1 MMCGV
6 HERAPHPLLRGAVL
20 RYAGYEERAAAPVR
34 RTELPQDRVSLIL
47 NLGGPF
53 EVEGRRF
60 GSFVA
65 PVDDR
70 PAVTGFEASARGV
83 QVDLTPFAARALLG
97 VPLDALGGALAV
109 DLGDVLGREAAEL
122 EERLDAAPGWEARFA
137 LLDALLVP
145 RLAGAPAPPPD
156 AARAWAR
163 LQATAGG
170 VRIGALAGELGCSRR
185 HLTARFREHVG
196 VPPKTVARH
205 PPVPRARSRSCA
217 VAPASPRPRT
227 TADSPTSR
235 TSTASSARSPAPR
248 RSHSSKTGRRPRRS
262 VGGMPRTV
270 YPILQY
276 RDPRAAIDWLQRA
289 FGLEPAV
296 VHESPDGEIGHAE
309 LRCGEHRVMLVRRR
323 VRRRRATPVRAG
335 ATSSSPTPTRTT
347 PGRSPPEPRS

>member
-137 LLDALLVP
+137 LLDALLRAAAGGCACP
-145 RLAGAPAPPPD
+145 AARRRAAPGRGCRPPPAACGSARSRGSSAAAGAISPPASASTSACRPRP
-156 AARAWAR
+156 
-163 LQATAGG
+163 
-170 VRIGALAGELGCSRR
+170 SRGSCGS
-185 HLTARFREHVG
+185 A
-196 VPPKTVARH
+196 
-205 PPVPRARSRSCA
+205 ARSRSCA
-217 VAPASPRPRT
+217 VAPASPRPRSDCGF
-227 TADSPTSR
+227 ADQPHLNR
-235 TSTASSARSPAPR
+235 EF
-248 RSHSSKTGRRPRRS
+248 
-262 VGGMPRTV
+262 
-270 YPILQY
+270 
-276 RDPRAAIDWLQRA
+276 RALA
-289 FGLEPAV
+289 G
-296 VHESPDGEIGHAE
+296 
-309 LRCGEHRVMLVRRR
+309 
-323 VRRRRATPVRAG
+323 ATPVTFVQDGTA
-335 ATSSSPTPTRTT
+335 AAA
-347 PGRSPPEPRS
+347 